1 MYPIGIAITLLMAA
15 MSPTDEIASLNI
27 LCAGL
32 FVLCWAP
39 DLMGEAEEAV
49 LSENQL
55 QPGYSVAT
63 YVGLTRAQGK
73 S

>member
-49 LSENQL
+49 SF
-55 QPGYSVAT
+55 
-63 YVGLTRAQGK
+63 
-73 S
+73 